1 MNNKDKTG
9 VYYDSTKNKKYL
21 LVYDNGKLVNQS
33 ELLEE
38 DNDEDIDKP
47 AEDEEELLPILKKDS
62 SKRKEKEKE
71 GEREILSEE
80 VYNSNMYSSEK
91 EIAYVSQ
98 MENNSL
104 KLIHSNMHDS
114 KQSSSAAM
122 IAENYIDPVLLEKKS
137 RPTPT

>member
-104 KLIHSNMHDS
+104 KLIHSNRHDS

-137 RPTPT
+137 RSTPT